1 MLYHIWQQ
9 FFFINLELLLFFV
22 PIFLSVIFQRLEQ
35 LTSHCEDAVNLLQN
49 TISKL
54 ESTVLPPT
62 AEVLQQSIQYF
73 SKSSSAEQSHRKRFV
88 LALSRMRVL
97 YMYIFW
103 QTLLYKASCI
113 KGIHF
118 CQFLHYL
125 GTEPNVFLCS
135 VVWGIYIV
143 GTLSVIHCDLP
154 QEGIT
159 MALKSSILSL
169 RDFYSISMK

>member
-1 MLYHIWQQ
+1 MLYHIWQ
-9 FFFINLELLLFFV
+9 LFFLLIWI
-22 PIFLSVIFQRLEQ
+22 IFLIYISFCYISEAGAADQPLWGC
-35 LTSHCEDAVNLLQN
+35 CEPASDHHQQTGVRSAA
-49 TISKL
+49 TYSRG
-54 ESTVLPPT
+54 T
-62 AEVLQQSIQYF
+62 ATSIQYF
-73 SKSSSAEQSHRKRFV
+73 TNSSSAEQSHRKRFV
-88 LALSRMRVL
+88 QALSRMRVL
-97 YMYIFW
+97 YMSIFW
-103 QTLLYKASCI
+103 QTLLSKAACI

-118 CQFLHYL
+118 YQFLHYL
-125 GTEPNVFLCS
+125 GTKPNVFLCS